1 MPTEA
6 IGIAHTILTE
16 QVVGV
21 LRRVYDPELPVN
33 IYDLGLVYDIEVEP
47 QSGRVHI
54 KMTLTAPGCP
64 VAQTFPGTVEC
75 AVRELPDVNEA
86 CVELVWEPPW
96 DRTRMSEAARLTLGM
111 LDAGGLTRPDSAL
124 LDIVA
129 GALHKRDLN
138 DPESTTSDWVDVAAQ
153 DDLPEGSISLVDVDG
168 TEVAVFNIGGQ
179 FYAIEDVCTHDGG
192 TLAEG
197 EVQGFEIECPRHGAR
212 FDLRSGRVTAP
223 PAYEDVTTFQ
233 VRIRDHRVQV
243 REAGEDN

>member
-16 QVVGV
+16 QVIGV

-75 AVRELPDVNEA
+75 AVRELADVKEA

-111 LDAGGLTRPDSAL
+111 LDAGGLTRPDTTS
-124 LDIVA
+124 LDIVS

-153 DDLPEGSISLVDVDG
+153 DDLPEGSVSLVDVDG